1 MRLLLIKHGIYE
13 LPHEL
18 LNNLK
23 NIMKLGNCPNSI
35 ESQLTTQP
43 STPTKTKPSP
53 PKRKGHKNVPPQS
66 NRTAPA
72 PQWPTKHRDQTDRPR
87 RMPRKKK
94 PPRDIV
100 SAPPEENPTIP
111 PPPRPT
117 PKPRFTPH
125 TAQYR

>member
-18 LNNLK
+18 LNNLKNAGGAFVPTQEKKK

-43 STPTKTKPSP
+43 STPTKTEP
-53 PKRKGHKNVPPQS
+53 PPQKKRKGHKNVPPQS

-100 SAPPEENPTIP
+100 
-111 PPPRPT
+111 
-117 PKPRFTPH
+117 
-125 TAQYR
+125 